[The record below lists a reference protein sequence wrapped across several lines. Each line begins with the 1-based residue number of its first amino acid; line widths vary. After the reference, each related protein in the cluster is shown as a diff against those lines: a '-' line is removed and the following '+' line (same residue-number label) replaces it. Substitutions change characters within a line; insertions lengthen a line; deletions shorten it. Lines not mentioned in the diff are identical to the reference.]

1 MTAGMS
7 RRNRF
12 PLTSG
17 ADGFVFPSSLGNARA
32 NFDIVHEMIGGNDR
46 MADWADKNPGD
57 FYKLYSKTIVKEID
71 QRTEITE
78 SLEQKIARLE
88 AQANAGDR
96 AINVTPVSIDGVPYA
111 REPAPAASGSWS
123 EDDEQEDRD

>member
-1 MTAGMS
+1 MS

-17 ADGFVFPSSLGNARA
+17 ADGFVYPSSLGNARS
-32 NFDIVHEMIGGNDR
+32 NFDVVHEMIGGNER

-57 FYKLYSKTIVKEID
+57 FYKLYSKNIVKEID

-78 SLEQKIARLE
+78 SLEMKIARLE
-88 AQANAGDR
+88 AEAAAGDK
-96 AINVTPVSIDGVPYA
+96 ALNVTNYSVDGVPVA
-111 REPAPAASGSWS
+111 RGTAPAASGGWS
-123 EDDEQEDRD
+123 EDDEQED

>member
-1 MTAGMS
+1 MS

-17 ADGFVFPSSLGNARA
+17 ADGFVYPSSLGNARS
-32 NFDIVHEMIGGNDR
+32 NFDVVHEMIGGNER

-57 FYKLYSKTIVKEID
+57 FYKLYSKNIVKEID

-78 SLEQKIARLE
+78 SLEMKIARLE
-88 AQANAGDR
+88 AEAAAGDK
-96 AINVTPVSIDGVPYA
+96 ALNVTNYSVDGVPVA
-111 REPAPAASGSWS
+111 RGTTPAASGRWS
-123 EDDEQEDRD
+123 EDDEQED

>member
-1 MTAGMS
+1 MS

-17 ADGFVFPSSLGNARA
+17 ADGFVYPSSLGNARS
-32 NFDIVHEMIGGNDR
+32 NFDVVHEMIGGNER

-57 FYKLYSKTIVKEID
+57 FYKLYSKNIVKEID

-78 SLEQKIARLE
+78 SLEMKIARLE
-88 AQANAGDR
+88 AEAAAGDK
-96 AINVTPVSIDGVPYA
+96 ALNVTNYSVDGVPVA
-111 REPAPAASGSWS
+111 RGTAPAASGRWS
-123 EDDEQEDRD
+123 EDDEQED

>member
-1 MTAGMS
+1 MS

-17 ADGFVFPSSLGNARA
+17 ADGFVYPSSLGNARS
-32 NFDIVHEMIGGNDR
+32 NFDVVHEMIGGNER

-57 FYKLYSKTIVKEID
+57 FYKLYSKNIVKEID

-78 SLEQKIARLE
+78 SLEMKIARLE
-88 AQANAGDR
+88 AEAAAGDK
-96 AINVTPVSIDGVPYA
+96 ALNVTNYSVDGVPVA
-111 REPAPAASGSWS
+111 RGTAPAASGRCS
-123 EDDEQEDRD
+123 EDDEQED

>member
-1 MTAGMS
+1 MS

-17 ADGFVFPSSLGNARA
+17 ADGFVYPSNLGNARS
-32 NFDIVHEMIGGNDR
+32 NFDVVHEMIGGNER

-57 FYKLYSKTIVKEID
+57 FYKLYSKNIVKEID

-78 SLEQKIARLE
+78 SLEMKIARLE
-88 AQANAGDR
+88 AEAAAGDK
-96 AINVTPVSIDGVPYA
+96 ALNVTNYSVDGVPVA
-111 REPAPAASGSWS
+111 RGTAPAASGRWS
-123 EDDEQEDRD
+123 EDDEQED